1 MKSVLLSVVLFAT
14 WVLWS
19 GHTDFFMV
27 GLGVASCL
35 LTIYLSR
42 RMGILDSESVPTQLG
57 LRPFTR
63 YAPWLTKEIFVA
75 NIDVARRIIDPA
87 LPVEPTMVMIQA
99 SQETEIGRVIMA
111 NSVTLT
117 PGTVSV
123 DLQADSISV
132 HALTKEF
139 AAEDASGE
147 MNRRV
152 CELESRSAPP
162 AKASDA

>member
-1 MKSVLLSVVLFAT
+1 MKSVLFSFVLFST
-14 WVLWS
+14 WMIWS
-19 GHTDFFMV
+19 GHTAPFMI

-35 LTIYLSR
+35 LTIFICR
-42 RMGILDSESVPTQLG
+42 RMRILDSESVPTQLG

-63 YAPWLTKEIFVA
+63 YAPWLTKEIIRA
-75 NIDVARRIIDPA
+75 NIDVARRIIDPR
-87 LPVEPTMVMIQA
+87 LPIEPTLVMIQA
-99 SQETEIGRVIMA
+99 SQESEIGRVIMA

-139 AAEDASGE
+139 AAEDSSGE

-152 CELESRSAPP
+152 CELESPNTTTARASAE
-162 AKASDA
+162 